1 MTPPSSPRVLV
12 VAEDG
17 AVGDVLTDELRRRGY
32 DPTRPVTAA
41 DVLARM
47 EARPPALVIAEGP
60 EAPALGSAIRRIRPG
75 APTLV
80 YLVTADRS
88 ARTLA
93 DARAAGADGCLTS
106 PRIDRELLAIELDL
120 LARSLVVHAELAPV
134 DGTSPFV
141 SVLSHELRT
150 PLAAVLGMLDL
161 LTDQPLD
168 AAAMELVAAAT
179 RNGHALLAVV
189 NDLLDVWAVDTG
201 ALLVRVD
208 NVDVRSVIEEATAT
222 IAPRAEQKGLRL
234 ELALPSELPKVEAD
248 PHRLRHVLHHLLDNA
263 VKFTD
268 AGIVHVSTEV
278 EARARGETALR
289 LVVRDTGIGIH
300 PNDHERIFE
309 TFVQA
314 DGSATRRHGG
324 AGLGLAIARRL
335 AGLMRGTI
343 GLSSAPGEG
352 SAFWVALPC
361 ATASIDG

>member
-1 MTPPSSPRVLV
+1 METRPPS
-12 VAEDG
+12 
-17 AVGDVLTDELRRRGY
+17 
-32 DPTRPVTAA
+32 
-41 DVLARM
+41 M
-47 EARPPALVIAEGP
+47 VIAEGS
-60 EAPALGSAIRRIRPG
+60 EAAALGRAIRQVRPG

-80 YLVTADRS
+80 YLVVADRS
-88 ARTLA
+88 IHALSA
-93 DARAAGADGCLTS
+93 ARAAGADGCLTS
-106 PRIDRELLAIELDL
+106 PSLDREMLAVELDL

-134 DGTSPFV
+134 DTSSPFV

-168 AAAMELVAAAT
+168 AAAMELVSAAT

-201 ALLVRVD
+201 ALAVRVGS
-208 NVDVRSVIEEATAT
+208 VDVRSVLEEAAAT

-234 ELALPSELPKVEAD
+234 ELALPSELPQVEAD

-268 AGIVHVSTEV
+268 AGHVRVWTEV

-300 PNDHERIFE
+300 PDDHERIFE

-361 ATASIDG
+361 ATAPVEG